1 MATYNKNVWH
11 TGDIITE
18 DKMNNLEDGI
28 ETIVTSVNTAN
39 TAINDV
45 ANSIT
50 TLTDTVNTINENVAT
65 INEQVGNINLE
76 DITETLT
83 AATESIRDNR
93 EVIDANAQAIAAI
106 NTRINRLENHVALFS
121 TYSDTAIIDD
131 TEGYT
136 SVESDKKLVLTN
148 LNISSEESPIWTIQG
163 KSVALQGSTADS
175 TAIRVTAAEDIV
187 ISDNTISG
195 ELDAETSH
203 AMVSIDTNE
212 TVIVKNCTSS
222 LLGYNGLEI
231 GLNNTA
237 PKRIII
243 KDCEFNGELSNNA
256 ISIFA
261 TANNAV
267 VDIINCHFTKV
278 SNVLR
283 ISNRTNAT
291 GVKINFTNCTWDHLG
306 DNLEYK
312 AVVLCQDYT
321 SASQAE
327 TISTN
332 RFGNNK
338 IEIIFNNC
346 TGEDGNTLTLP
357 EDGSWAGTGEGK
369 LVYVFANKWANE
381 ERGKVPFADYSE
393 MFPDVGVNNNL

>member
-18 DKMNNLEDGI
+18 GKMNNLEDGI

-39 TAINDV
+39 TAIADV
-45 ANSIT
+45 ADSIT

-76 DITETLT
+76 NITETLT

-93 EVIDANAQAIAAI
+93 EVIDANAQAIADI
-106 NTRINRLENHVALFS
+106 NTRISRLENHVALFS
-121 TYSDTAIIDD
+121 AYSDTAIIDD

-148 LNISSEESPIWTIQG
+148 LNISSAESPIWTIQG

-195 ELDAETSH
+195 ELSTEVSN
-203 AMVSIDTNE
+203 AMVSVDTNE
-212 TVIVKNCTSS
+212 TVVVKNCTSS

-243 KDCEFNGELSNNA
+243 KDCEFTGEFSNNA

-261 TANNAV
+261 TANNCV

-291 GVKINFTNCTWDHLG
+291 GVKINFTNCTWDHLE

-321 SASQAE
+321 STSQAE
-327 TISTN
+327 TISAN

-338 IEIIFNNC
+338 VEINFNNC
-346 TGEDGNTLTLP
+346 TGEDGNIITLP
-357 EDGSWAGTGEGK
+357 EDSSWAGTGEGK
-369 LVYVFANKWANE
+369 LIYVFANKWANE
-381 ERGKVPFADYSE
+381 ERGKVPYAEYSE
-393 MFPDVGVNNNL
+393 MFPDIGVNNNL

>member
-50 TLTDTVNTINENVAT
+50 TLTDAVNTINENVTT

-131 TEGYT
+131 TEGCT

-148 LNISSEESPIWTIQG
+148 LNITSDESPIWTIQG

-187 ISDNTISG
+187 ISDNIISG
-195 ELDAETSH
+195 ALDEDTSH

-212 TVIVKNCTSS
+212 TVVVKNCTSS

-278 SNVLR
+278 SSVLR

-291 GVKINFTNCTWDHLG
+291 GVKINFTNCTWDHLE

-327 TISTN
+327 TISAN

-346 TGEDGNTLTLP
+346 TGEDGNALTLP
-357 EDGSWAGTGEGK
+357 EDGSWSGTGEGK
-369 LVYVFANKWANE
+369 LVYVFANKWTNE